1 MDIRK
6 ILLEPPMLQV
16 NFQDPTWAARR
27 ETVWALIGVAIAS
40 DLVAQFLVGDP
51 SFFTVA
57 LSLLSIGLGFLPA
70 RLALAFA
77 GLYISQSLG
86 SIVMITG
93 LVLLGLPK
101 AAVVLLA
108 SFWQLWC
115 FVAMASLFLRYVR
128 TPRVH

>member
-6 ILLEPPMLQV
+6 ILLEPLMLKV
-16 NFQDPTWAARR
+16 NFQDPTWNTSRQ
-27 ETVWALIGVAIAS
+27 TVWLLIGAAIAA

-51 SFFTVA
+51 SVFTVA
-57 LSLLSIGLGFLPA
+57 LSLLSVFLGFFPTRVA
-70 RLALAFA
+70 VALA
-77 GLYISQSLG
+77 GLYITQSIG
-86 SIVMITG
+86 SILVVTG

-101 AAVVLLA
+101 PAVVLLA

-115 FVAMASLFLRYVR
+115 FVAMARLILRYIR